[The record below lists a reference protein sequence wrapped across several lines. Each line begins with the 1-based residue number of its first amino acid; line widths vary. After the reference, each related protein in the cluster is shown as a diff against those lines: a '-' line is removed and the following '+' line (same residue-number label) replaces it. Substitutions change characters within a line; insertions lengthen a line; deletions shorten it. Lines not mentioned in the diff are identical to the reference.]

1 MKLFS
6 AAQIHLW
13 DAYTIAHEP
22 ITSFELMERAAGKC
36 TAHILENNWTT
47 RPIKIFC
54 GKGNNGG
61 DGLVIARQ
69 LIQNGLEP
77 LVYILEFGAKGTD
90 DFQANLHLLHQVT
103 TDIFFIQAADAFPL
117 VDGGDLVIDALYGSG
132 LNRPLQGLSASL
144 VAHINT
150 YSTATIAIDVPS
162 GMYIDGSCKG
172 NMVVKAWQTL
182 TFQTTKICF
191 LLAENA
197 EYFGNLKV
205 LDIGLAPQFTD
216 TVETPFQLTTKKLVQ
231 SLYKPRDNFAHKGTY
246 GHALLIAGN
255 TGKMGAALLA
265 SKACLRS
272 GAGLVTVN
280 IPANTLGIVQTALP
294 EAMCSLREESN
305 DWPKYATVGIGP
317 GLGTGGDA
325 VEMVKTVL
333 RDYKKPLLVDADAL
347 NILSADKQL
356 LALLPPG
363 SVITPHPKEFERL
376 FGVFNN
382 EMDRI
387 NKAIEVSKNQNLT
400 VVLKGHH
407 TLVASKGRGWFNT
420 TGNAGMAK
428 GGSGDVL
435 TGIIT
440 ALLAQGYTGLDAA
453 LLGVYLH
460 GLAGDLA
467 LQHQSQESMLA
478 SDLIEC
484 IGAGFYEIG
493 GGE

>member
-22 ITSFELMERAAGKC
+22 ITSFALMERAAGKC
-36 TAHILENNWTT
+36 TAHILENNWAN
-47 RPIKIFC
+47 RPVKIFC

-90 DFQANLHLLHQVT
+90 DFQANLHLLHEVT
-103 TDIFFIQAADAFPL
+103 TDIFFIQEADAFPL
-117 VDGGDLVIDALYGSG
+117 IKEGDLVIDALYGSG
-132 LNRPLQGLSASL
+132 LNRPLQGLSAAL

-150 YSTATIAIDVPS
+150 YSTATVAIDVPS
-162 GMYIDGSCKG
+162 GMYIEGSCKG
-172 NMVVKAWQTL
+172 NIVVKAWQTL
-182 TFQTTKICF
+182 TFQNTKMCF
-191 LLAENA
+191 FLAENA
-197 EYFGNLKV
+197 EFFGNVTV
-205 LDIGLAPQFTD
+205 LDIGLDPQFAD
-216 TVETPFQLTTKKLVQ
+216 TVEASFELITKKLVQ
-231 SLYKPRDNFAHKGTY
+231 SRYKPRNNFAHKGTY
-246 GHALLIAGN
+246 GHALLMAGN

-265 SKACLRS
+265 AKACLRS

-280 IPANTLGIVQTALP
+280 IPENALGIVQTALP
-294 EAMCSLREESN
+294 EAMCSLRAEQT

-317 GLGTGGDA
+317 GLGTGSDA
-325 VEMVKTVL
+325 IDMVKSIL
-333 RDYKKPLLVDADAL
+333 RDFKKPMLVDADAL

-356 LALLPPG
+356 LALIPPG
-363 SVITPHPKEFERL
+363 SVITPHPKEFDRL
-376 FGVFNN
+376 FGVADN
-382 EMDRI
+382 EMERV
-387 NKAIEVSKNQNLT
+387 NKAIDFSKNQQLT

-440 ALLAQGYTGLDAA
+440 AFLAQGYMGLDAA

-478 SDLIEC
+478 TDLIEC

-493 GGE
+493 GPE